1 MKISSAR
8 LGCTNL
14 SVARAELSSVPPR
27 FYASRFVDFMMAATD
42 YGTIAEQQ
50 LALEEQRERNRQ
62 KRLQEYLRKG
72 GDERLFPK
80 EAFI

>member
-1 MKISSAR
+1 M
-8 LGCTNL
+8 
-14 SVARAELSSVPPR
+14 PPR

-62 KRLQEYLRKG
+62 KRLQEFLRKG